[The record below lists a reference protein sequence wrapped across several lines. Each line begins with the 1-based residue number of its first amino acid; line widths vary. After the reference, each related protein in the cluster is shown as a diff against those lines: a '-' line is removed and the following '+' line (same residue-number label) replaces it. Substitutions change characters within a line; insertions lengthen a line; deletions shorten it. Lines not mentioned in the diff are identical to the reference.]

1 MRRYGAVIKI
11 LFFCLGVGLLWPA
24 GAPADDFAA
33 LRRDAA
39 RIRTISADF
48 VQQKHMKI
56 LSRPL
61 VSEGRFYFAA
71 PDSIRW
77 EYNKPLKSIVLSS
90 GGNTRRYFFSG
101 GKIIEDTAGG
111 AQAMGLVLAEVAAWM
126 KGEFDANP
134 SFAASVKEGADTVVT
149 MKPAEKNMAGM
160 IEKIEITLSRKE
172 PAIKTVRIVENA
184 STETRINF
192 SNMVINQPV
201 NPSLFQEV
209 P

>member
-1 MRRYGAVIKI
+1 MRRNSAVIKI
-11 LFFCLGVGLLWPA
+11 LFFCLGVALLWPV
-24 GAPADDFAA
+24 GVQADDFAA

-192 SNMVINQPV
+192 SKVVINQPV

>member
-1 MRRYGAVIKI
+1 MRRYAAVIKI

-192 SNMVINQPV
+192 SKVVINQPV

>member
-126 KGEFDANP
+126 KGEGDADP

-149 MKPAEKNMAGM
+149 MKTAEKNMAGM

>member
-1 MRRYGAVIKI
+1 MRRYAAVIKI

>member
-1 MRRYGAVIKI
+1 MRRCASAIKI
-11 LFFCLGVGLLWPA
+11 LLFCAVIGLMWPA
-24 GAPADDFAA
+24 GAPADDFDA

-48 VQQKHMKI
+48 VQHKHMKI

-77 EYNKPLKSIVLSS
+77 QYNKPLKSIVLSS
-90 GGNTRRYFFSG
+90 QGNTRRYFFSG
-101 GKIIEDTAGG
+101 GKIVEDTAGG
-111 AQAMGLVLAEVAAWM
+111 AQVMGLVLGEVAAWM
-126 KGEFDANP
+126 KGEFEANP
-134 SFAASVKEGADTVVT
+134 SFVASIKEGADTVVT
-149 MKPAEKNMAGM
+149 MTPAEKNIAGM
-160 IEKIEITLSRKE
+160 MEKIEITLSRKE
-172 PAIKTVRIVENA
+172 PSIKTVRIVENS

-192 SNMVINQPV
+192 SNVVINGQI

>member
-1 MRRYGAVIKI
+1 
-11 LFFCLGVGLLWPA
+11 
-24 GAPADDFAA
+24 
-33 LRRDAA
+33 
-39 RIRTISADF
+39 
-48 VQQKHMKI
+48 
-56 LSRPL
+56 
-61 VSEGRFYFAA
+61 
-71 PDSIRW
+71 
-77 EYNKPLKSIVLSS
+77 
-90 GGNTRRYFFSG
+90 
-101 GKIIEDTAGG
+101 
-111 AQAMGLVLAEVAAWM
+111 MGLVLAEVAAWM

>member
-172 PAIKTVRIVENA
+172 PAIKTVIIVENA